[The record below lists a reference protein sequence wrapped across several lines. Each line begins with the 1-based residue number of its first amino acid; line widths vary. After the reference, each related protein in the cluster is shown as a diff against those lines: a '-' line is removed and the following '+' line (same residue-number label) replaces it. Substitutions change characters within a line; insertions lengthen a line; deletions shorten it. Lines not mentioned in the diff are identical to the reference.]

1 MIKGL
6 TNTNPYGIINLSN
19 EREEI
24 KMRSVS
30 YKLADGTMTTS
41 YEIAKASGMS
51 FTTHLSEVATPRVPM
66 SESRKKKL
74 AEFFSRKRK

>member
-30 YKLADGTMTTS
+30 YRLADGTMTTS
-41 YEIAKASGMS
+41 YEIAKASGMG
-51 FTTHLSEVATPRVPM
+51 FTTHLSEVSTPRAPM
-66 SESRKKKL
+66 SEFRKKKL
-74 AEFFSRKRK
+74 AEFFGKKRK

>member
-1 MIKGL
+1 L

-30 YKLADGTMTTS
+30 YRLADGTMTTS

-51 FTTHLSEVATPRVPM
+51 FTTHLAEVTTPRVPM
-66 SESRKKKL
+66 SEFRKKKL
-74 AEFFSRKRK
+74 AEFFGRKRK